1 MAEEVKDMNTAGK
14 SGAEAPM
21 GFGARIRAARE
32 AAGISL
38 GDMAVRSR
46 LSVQQLRAL
55 EDEDMGALPEPV
67 YVRAFIRGVAGIL
80 ELDAQALQD
89 DYSARFGRGMG
100 VNTSSVGQVPE
111 HDPREELVIESNS
124 RHRGLK
130 ISFFVVFLLLLAA
143 GGWALYTD
151 QFGSNDQSEAVKIE
165 NGVSEPAAVPPA
177 PAAQPAQPAEPV
189 EEIPVTPAPA
199 PEPVTVPAAP
209 AAPAVPT
216 TPVAEAPAAAQTTPI
231 PEGAHEVVLEVSAP
245 CWTQI
250 TTPEGRRLVARELRA
265 GDRVALVVPKE
276 SRFRIGNAP
285 AMSITVDGA
294 AYDYAHTVR
303 AGVASFV
310 LQ

>member
-177 PAAQPAQPAEPV
+177 
-189 EEIPVTPAPA
+189 
-199 PEPVTVPAAP
+199 
-209 AAPAVPT
+209 
-216 TPVAEAPAAAQTTPI
+216 
-231 PEGAHEVVLEVSAP
+231 
-245 CWTQI
+245 
-250 TTPEGRRLVARELRA
+250 
-265 GDRVALVVPKE
+265 
-276 SRFRIGNAP
+276 
-285 AMSITVDGA
+285 
-294 AYDYAHTVR
+294 
-303 AGVASFV
+303 
-310 LQ
+310 